1 MVNFLVLTLPV
12 KKANVFRRRERKKA
26 RQGKEKG
33 SPVGVIL
40 QLSIK
45 N

>member
-12 KKANVFRRRERKKA
+12 KKANVFRRERKA

>member
-12 KKANVFRRRERKKA
+12 KKANVFRRERKEA